1 MNGTTDAPWCYILLH
16 PTKTHRHTEGGRERN
31 LYIFISTTTS
41 EEKKQKTWKDN
52 QQKEKKK
59 KKTSREVD
67 KKEVDVYTQTH
78 TRCYA
83 YGAKPKQRET
93 PRVINYPA
101 QVSSSLLIDFTTQ
114 RWSLERRIRR
124 RRRRRRRPESSSLLS
139 SNVAVVD
146 RPIRSDRGTKTK

>member
-1 MNGTTDAPWCYILLH
+1 MGRR
-16 PTKTHRHTEGGRERN
+16 THRGATSCCIPQKHTDTLRGEEREIYIYLYPQQHLKRRN
-31 LYIFISTTTS
+31 KRRGKII
-41 EEKKQKTWKDN
+41 N
-52 QQKEKKK
+52 KKK
-59 KKTSREVD
+59 KKKEKKTSREVD

-114 RWSLERRIRR
+114 RWSLERRRIR

>member
-1 MNGTTDAPWCYILLH
+1 MGRR
-16 PTKTHRHTEGGRERN
+16 THRGATSCCIPQKHTHTEGGRERN

-124 RRRRRRRPESSSLLS
+124 RRRRRRPESSSLLS